1 MAAIP
6 TRYESLSGRV
16 TYGFKDT
23 YFAEFNIG
31 YTGSEQ
37 FPTGERFGWFPAVS
51 GGWVPTQYDFLR
63 EKIPFLNF
71 LKIRASYGLVGNDR
85 IGGKRFPYLT
95 TIYSGMSGTSW
106 ASGGVLGED
115 QIGTDGLT
123 WETAHKFDIG
133 IDAHL
138 FHEKV
143 QFTVDYFN
151 DKRTGIFQQRATIP
165 TEVGLVNFPW
175 ANMGSMRSHGFD
187 GNISFDHAF
196 NKDWRMTLRANFT
209 YSRNKVTNWEE
220 SGIRYPYQSR
230 IGIPN
235 GVQRGLIAL
244 GLFKDEADIESSPKQ
259 TFESVVLPGD
269 IKYKDVNNDGV
280 INSDDEVP
288 LSYSATPELQYGFAA
303 EIRWKKF
310 H

>member
-133 IDAHL
+133 IDAHY
-138 FHEKV
+138 EK
-143 QFTVDYFN
+143 
-151 DKRTGIFQQRATIP
+151 
-165 TEVGLVNFPW
+165 
-175 ANMGSMRSHGFD
+175 
-187 GNISFDHAF
+187 
-196 NKDWRMTLRANFT
+196 
-209 YSRNKVTNWEE
+209 RN
-220 SGIRYPYQSR
+220 
-230 IGIPN
+230 
-235 GVQRGLIAL
+235 
-244 GLFKDEADIESSPKQ
+244 
-259 TFESVVLPGD
+259 
-269 IKYKDVNNDGV
+269 
-280 INSDDEVP
+280 NSTDQID
-288 LSYSATPELQYGFAA
+288 
-303 EIRWKKF
+303 
-310 H
+310 

>member
-1 MAAIP
+1 
-6 TRYESLSGRV
+6 
-16 TYGFKDT
+16 
-23 YFAEFNIG
+23 
-31 YTGSEQ
+31 
-37 FPTGERFGWFPAVS
+37 
-51 GGWVPTQYDFLR
+51 
-63 EKIPFLNF
+63 
-71 LKIRASYGLVGNDR
+71 
-85 IGGKRFPYLT
+85 
-95 TIYSGMSGTSW
+95 
-106 ASGGVLGED
+106 
-115 QIGTDGLT
+115 
-123 WETAHKFDIG
+123 
-133 IDAHL
+133 
-138 FHEKV
+138 
-143 QFTVDYFN
+143 
-151 DKRTGIFQQRATIP
+151 
-165 TEVGLVNFPW
+165 
-175 ANMGSMRSHGFD
+175 MRSHGFD

-310 H
+310 SLSALFEGAGHSNYFYGGTGFYPFAWESRGNLLNIVTEPSNRWTSREISGNPSTENPNARFPRLTYGENKNNNRASTFG